1 MTQEE
6 MHEWR
11 EEMRMDA
18 YQDEMHERQMRT
30 DDDYWWDEV
39 ITLAETETFAETL
52 NTLASMCDM
61 YDRCYADERNA
72 LIDYY

>member
-18 YQDEMHERQMRT
+18 YQDEMH
-30 DDDYWWDEV
+30 
-39 ITLAETETFAETL
+39 
-52 NTLASMCDM
+52 
-61 YDRCYADERNA
+61 DRCVLMMTIGGTR
-72 LIDYY
+72 